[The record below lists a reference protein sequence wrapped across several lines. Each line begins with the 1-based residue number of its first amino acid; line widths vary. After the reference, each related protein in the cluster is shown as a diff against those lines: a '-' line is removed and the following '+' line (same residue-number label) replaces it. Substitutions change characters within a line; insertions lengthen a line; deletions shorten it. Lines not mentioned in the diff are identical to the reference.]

1 MWTLRRGRAISCA
14 AMTPFLKMHFG
25 GNDFVV
31 FFARDLARPISP
43 ARAAALADRRTGVGF
58 DQLLLLEPT
67 DGADVFMRIRN
78 TDGSEAQACGNG
90 TRCVAGLLMA
100 ESGQGHAVIRTV
112 AGDLQAESRGQGQI
126 AVDMGPARTGWA
138 DVPLARA
145 MDTLHLPL
153 TRGPVHDPA
162 ACSIGNPHATFFV
175 DDTAATP
182 VSEIGHALEHDALFP
197 ERANIGFAQVMGPHL
212 IRLRVWERGVGETQ
226 ACGSGA
232 CAAVVNA
239 ARRKLI
245 GHAADVDLPG
255 GKLHIHWRADGHVVM
270 TGPWHIAFRGEID
283 LDALP
288 A

>member
-1 MWTLRRGRAISCA
+1 MLAP
-14 AMTPFLKMHFG
+14 MTPFLKMHFG

-31 FFARDLARPISP
+31 LDTRQAPLAISP
-43 ARAAALADRRTGVGF
+43 ARAAALADRRTSVGF
-58 DQLLLLEPT
+58 DQLLLIEPA
-67 DGADVFMRIRN
+67 DGADVFLRIRN

-112 AGDLQAESRGQGQI
+112 AGDLQAESRGNGQI

-138 DVPLARA
+138 DVPLAREL
-145 MDTLHLPL
+145 DTLHLPL

-175 DDTAATP
+175 DDAAATP

-197 ERANIGFAQVMGPHL
+197 ERANIGFAQIVGPHL
-212 IRLRVWERGVGETQ
+212 IRLRVWERGVGETL

-239 ARRKLI
+239 ARRKLT

-255 GKLHIHWRADGHVVM
+255 GRLHIHWRADGHVVM
-270 TGPWHIAFRGEID
+270 TGPWHTAFRGEID
-283 LDALP
+283 LDLLP